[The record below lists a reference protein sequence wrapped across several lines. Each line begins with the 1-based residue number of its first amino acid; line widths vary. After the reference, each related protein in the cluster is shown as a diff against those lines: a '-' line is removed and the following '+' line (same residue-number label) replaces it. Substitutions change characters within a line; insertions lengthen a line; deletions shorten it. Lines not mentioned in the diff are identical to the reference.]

1 MMEEG
6 GGEGKGGESGEVEG
20 EGCLA
25 KNLGMRAECAT
36 VLRDAAQCVSRAR
49 PRQQHM
55 EGT

>member
-1 MMEEG
+1 MMGEG
-6 GGEGKGGESGEVEG
+6 GGQGKGGESGEVEG